1 MIVVSWKIPTDF
13 TGEKSYYDPSWLIAE
28 NLDQNS
34 LAEAFKKFPMDADP
48 KREDDAKLKSEEK
61 EKDEVDHF
69 ELDDDELD
77 FSDDEEEEEQE
88 SDEEEEELEKSSSDE
103 MQEYEEKEDV
113 VKDPDVSHLEDSG
126 KFHRTIYTHL
136 LCHCFKR
143 CQPSDIVF
151 DHHHIILCARRL

>member
-1 MIVVSWKIPTDF
+1 MILQHLIVVSWKIPTDY
-13 TGEKSYYDPSWLIAE
+13 TGDKSYYDPSWLIAE

-61 EKDEVDHF
+61 EEEDQAGYF

-77 FSDDEEEEEQE
+77 FSDDEEEEEEEEE
-88 SDEEEEELEKSSSDE
+88 SDDEEEELEKSSSDE

-126 KFHRTIYTHL
+126 KFHHETTY
-136 LCHCFKR
+136 
-143 CQPSDIVF
+143 
-151 DHHHIILCARRL
+151 HIHSFALSLFQEMSTF

>member
-1 MIVVSWKIPTDF
+1 MVVVSWKIPTDY
-13 TGEKSYYDPSWLIAE
+13 TGDKSYYDPSWLIAE

-61 EKDEVDHF
+61 EEEDQSS
-69 ELDDDELD
+69 ELD
-77 FSDDEEEEEQE
+77 FSDDEEEEEEEEE
-88 SDEEEEELEKSSSDE
+88 SDDEEEELEKSSSDE

-126 KFHRTIYTHL
+126 RFHEPY
-136 LCHCFKR
+136 
-143 CQPSDIVF
+143 
-151 DHHHIILCARRL
+151 HIHSFALPLFQEMPTF